1 MNQSRRKAGLPSRG
15 GVSLRIFPKGAG
27 AALRAFRT
35 RGGVLSELS
44 IFVDESGGQGG
55 HSKYY
60 GITLVFH
67 DPSCGI
73 EERLERHR
81 LGLKD
86 RGLADVPLH
95 TGPLMTGHD
104 AYENMDIK
112 MRKAYLSL
120 FFLDLQ
126 HLPVTYRTFLY
137 RRSELGD
144 SGSLVA
150 RMRRDIVNLI
160 FDHLEYF
167 QSFDLV
173 KVYYDDG
180 QEIVARAVHAAVEYA
195 LATDSLMY
203 RKTRASDFMLAQA
216 ADLLCTIE
224 LTALKFKNGEAT
236 RTDEKFFGTERNF
249 RRNYLKPAHRKM
261 LGRGD

>member
-1 MNQSRRKAGLPSRG
+1 M
-15 GVSLRIFPKGAG
+15 
-27 AALRAFRT
+27 
-35 RGGVLSELS
+35 SELS

-67 DPSCGI
+67 DQSCGI

-126 HLPVTYRTFLY
+126 HLPVTYRTFL
-137 RRSELGD
+137 LGR
-144 SGSLVA
+144 LT
-150 RMRRDIVNLI
+150 
-160 FDHLEYF
+160 
-167 QSFDLV
+167 
-173 KVYYDDG
+173 
-180 QEIVARAVHAAVEYA
+180 RAV
-195 LATDSLMY
+195 L
-203 RKTRASDFMLAQA
+203 QP
-216 ADLLCTIE
+216 C
-224 LTALKFKNGEAT
+224 N
-236 RTDEKFFGTERNF
+236 
-249 RRNYLKPAHRKM
+249 
-261 LGRGD
+261 